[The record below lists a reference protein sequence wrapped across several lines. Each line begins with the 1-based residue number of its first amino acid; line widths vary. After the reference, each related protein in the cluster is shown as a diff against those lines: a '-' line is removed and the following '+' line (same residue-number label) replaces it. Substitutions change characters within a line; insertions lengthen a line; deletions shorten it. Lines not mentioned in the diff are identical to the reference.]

1 MEEKLY
7 VSKMNYYPGKD
18 NLTAGTVFTAE
29 QWELAGGKVKDLEIH
44 VKKGYIT
51 EAVQEVPENLVSDQ
65 VEEAEKAEKAEKADQ
80 VEEAEEA
87 EPTKPEGIWNYDAEQ
102 LEDLPLEVINT
113 IYKQRAD
120 EFDIRVRPFTNKEKL
135 IEKMCSEKA

>member
-65 VEEAEKAEKAEKADQ
+65 VEEAEEADQ
-80 VEEAEEA
+80 GEEA

>member
-51 EAVQEVPENLVSDQ
+51 EAVQEVPENLVPDQ
-65 VEEAEKAEKAEKADQ
+65 VEE

>member
-1 MEEKLY
+1 
-7 VSKMNYYPGKD
+7 
-18 NLTAGTVFTAE
+18 
-29 QWELAGGKVKDLEIH
+29 
-44 VKKGYIT
+44 
-51 EAVQEVPENLVSDQ
+51 VQEVPENLVSDQ
-65 VEEAEKAEKAEKADQ
+65 VEEAEEADQ
-80 VEEAEEA
+80 VEEA

>member
-65 VEEAEKAEKAEKADQ
+65 VEEAEKADQ
-80 VEEAEEA
+80 VEEA

>member
-65 VEEAEKAEKAEKADQ
+65 VEE